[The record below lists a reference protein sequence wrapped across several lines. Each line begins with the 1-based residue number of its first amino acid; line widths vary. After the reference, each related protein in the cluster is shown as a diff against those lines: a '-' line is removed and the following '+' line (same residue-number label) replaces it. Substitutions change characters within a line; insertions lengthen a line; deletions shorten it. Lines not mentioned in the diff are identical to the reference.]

1 MKKRILGR
9 GLAVALALAF
19 SLMMLAAA
27 IYVPATA
34 GWVMQPLMERFAPSE
49 VSRLPAEEYTPVVHM
64 ITTYLRG
71 ETDAFQHVFTVEG
84 NEYAAFNAKE
94 QHHMDDVQQLFHLC
108 QRVGWTCG
116 SLVIILVL
124 ILHGGISWRTFRRAL
139 IAILGAV
146 TCLIVIACIDFN
158 SLFIL
163 FHQVAFTNDLWL
175 LNPQTDLLI
184 RLMPLEFFISYAAI
198 IGGIWLIGMVSA
210 LAGSILLQRF
220 RKKGVTP

>member
-1 MKKRILGR
+1 
-9 GLAVALALAF
+9 
-19 SLMMLAAA
+19 
-27 IYVPATA
+27 
-34 GWVMQPLMERFAPSE
+34 
-49 VSRLPAEEYTPVVHM
+49 
-64 ITTYLRG
+64 
-71 ETDAFQHVFTVEG
+71 
-84 NEYAAFNAKE
+84 
-94 QHHMDDVQQLFHLC
+94 MDDVQQLFHLC